1 MASVTAAVFVCPV
14 SIASSA
20 ASCSVSEFLILSAM
34 STCIALELHVL
45 QTVRHA
51 AASGTLSRD
60 SRPYPNDRYA
70 LPLRLI
76 SHWKPASPHF
86 RGRLTPEVGDDMEGG
101 KGPALTGITKRN
113 LPRLTSSY
121 PRSEA
126 RISNRGVSR
135 RSPVIGAALR
145 KAAAA
150 PRRELREF
158 SLEQVAPGAAQRLG
172 PESRSGPRRCGLSC
186 DGNREGTGGWLAFS
200 QARRLSW

>member
-1 MASVTAAVFVCPV
+1 MGA
-14 SIASSA
+14 
-20 ASCSVSEFLILSAM
+20 
-34 STCIALELHVL
+34 
-45 QTVRHA
+45 
-51 AASGTLSRD
+51 
-60 SRPYPNDRYA
+60 
-70 LPLRLI
+70 
-76 SHWKPASPHF
+76 
-86 RGRLTPEVGDDMEGG
+86 LTPEVGDDMEGG
-101 KGPALTGITKRN
+101 KGPALNRYYQAE
-113 LPRLTSSY
+113 SS
-121 PRSEA
+121 PIDQLLSTVRSS
-126 RISNRGVSR
+126 ISNRGVSR